1 MKSQGAARM
10 LPLRAVSKVPQRRA
24 EFTRPVTATFTGYL
38 EDVTETWRG
47 RGCRMLRCD

>member
-24 EFTRPVTATFTGYL
+24 EFTRPVTPTFTGYL

-47 RGCRMLRCD
+47 RGGRMLRCD